1 MDLVR
6 CSQPPSYVMT
16 IDSTGLPEPIAK
28 IWVMQTFLVSN
39 DLTKPWNQLDPNT
52 HRYTDHEYTGCS
64 TIRHF
69 AGWFYLAACFSPCCG
84 NAPIY
89 QYMMVRSR
97 NLKDW
102 SGPALP
108 ALPQTNLN
116 TTLPGFSRNGNGT
129 KFNPF
134 LSPLFDVANDK
145 RISPGTNLTVEQ
157 MQNIDAATD
166 ISNSDMDW
174 SDDGKGGV
182 YISYGWS
189 NQNSF
194 ANMFLA
200 AAEVRNATQR
210 QWLESFFE
218 R

>member
-1 MDLVR
+1 MLWQRSDLPVHDGALSK
-6 CSQPPSYVMT
+6 SQ
-16 IDSTGLPEPIAK
+16 GLVGP
-28 IWVMQTFLVSN
+28 
-39 DLTKPWNQLDPNT
+39 
-52 HRYTDHEYTGCS
+52 G
-64 TIRHF
+64 
-69 AGWFYLAACFSPCCG
+69 AACASTDKSQHLSTWIFQEWQR
-84 NAPIY
+84 Y
-89 QYMMVRSR
+89 Q
-97 NLKDW
+97 LQ
-102 SGPALP
+102 P
-108 ALPQTNLN
+108 
-116 TTLPGFSRNGNGT
+116 TL
-129 KFNPF
+129 PF